1 MEEAEAELSQQTG
14 TALEVMS
21 LKLTV
26 HGKEAIV
33 AHAVVKL
40 GTATAALWSSPPQ
53 LAVTVK
59 VL

>member
-1 MEEAEAELSQQTG
+1 MVPATVRPSKFCMNGFVA
-14 TALEVMS
+14 VMAKVS
-21 LKLTV
+21 
-26 HGKEAIV
+26 HG
-33 AHAVVKL
+33 VVKL

>member
-1 MEEAEAELSQQTG
+1 MGIGL
-14 TALEVMS
+14 
-21 LKLTV
+21 
-26 HGKEAIV
+26 HG
-33 AHAVVKL
+33 VVKL